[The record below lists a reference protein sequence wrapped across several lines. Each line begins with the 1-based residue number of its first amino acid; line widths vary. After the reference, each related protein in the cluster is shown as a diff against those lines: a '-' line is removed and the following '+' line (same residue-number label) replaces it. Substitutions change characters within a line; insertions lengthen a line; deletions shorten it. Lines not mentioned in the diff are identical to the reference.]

1 MNAHSAHGSEGVK
14 EPRQQS
20 RRYDLRQ
27 ECARQL
33 RLMGF
38 SLRQFLTV
46 PYFIQLL
53 ISTVLGSVILQA
65 LAVHAAAQSSEGH
78 SVDPTLAWT
87 RAGIV
92 GMWSVCIVS
101 AGIINFERFRGTLVY
116 LCSGSISPVR
126 VLAAIVSSASI
137 VGLAA
142 LPLSWLIWALV
153 TLNPQVTDFS
163 ALWPRYVLGVPLLW
177 LACLSVTFMI
187 AVFFVATPNAIAYE
201 ELLLVPVFILSGVL
215 FTTVEAPA
223 WLNTA
228 GVLIP
233 LQAPVHLLLGRTA
246 ITTPA
251 DALLPVAQT
260 LFVSFIWAACAFLF
274 ARKALASARHHGTL
288 GAM

>member
-1 MNAHSAHGSEGVK
+1 MNAQTQRSE
-14 EPRQQS
+14 EFQRQG
-20 RRYDLRQ
+20 RRYDLWQ

-46 PYFIQLL
+46 PYFIQ
-53 ISTVLGSVILQA
+53 
-65 LAVHAAAQSSEGH
+65 
-78 SVDPTLAWT
+78 
-87 RAGIV
+87 
-92 GMWSVCIVS
+92 
-101 AGIINFERFRGTLVY
+101 Y

-126 VLAAIVSSASI
+126 VLAAIVSSASV

-215 FTTVEAPA
+215 FTTIEAPT
-223 WLNTA
+223 WLDAVGT
-228 GVLIP
+228 LIP
-233 LQAPVHLLLGRTA
+233 LQTPVHLLLGRTA

-260 LFVSFIWAACAFLF
+260 LVVSFIWAACAFLF
-274 ARKALASARHHGTL
+274 ARKALASARRRGTL

>member
-1 MNAHSAHGSEGVK
+1 MNVKTRRSEESQTRGW
-14 EPRQQS
+14 Q
-20 RRYDLRQ
+20 YDARQ

-116 LCSGSISPVR
+116 LTCVPGPFLRCGYWRLSFRAPPSWVWRPYPYRGR
-126 VLAAIVSSASI
+126 F
-137 VGLAA
+137 GL
-142 LPLSWLIWALV
+142 S
-153 TLNPQVTDFS
+153 
-163 ALWPRYVLGVPLLW
+163 
-177 LACLSVTFMI
+177 
-187 AVFFVATPNAIAYE
+187 
-201 ELLLVPVFILSGVL
+201 
-215 FTTVEAPA
+215 
-223 WLNTA
+223 
-228 GVLIP
+228 
-233 LQAPVHLLLGRTA
+233 
-246 ITTPA
+246 
-251 DALLPVAQT
+251 
-260 LFVSFIWAACAFLF
+260 
-274 ARKALASARHHGTL
+274 
-288 GAM
+288 

>member
-1 MNAHSAHGSEGVK
+1 MNAQGVQGVEK
-14 EPRQQS
+14 SQRRGQQ
-20 RRYDLRQ
+20 YDLRQ

-65 LAVHAAAQSSEGH
+65 LAVHAAAQSSAGH

-142 LPLSWLIWALV
+142 LPLSWVVWALV

-163 ALWPRYVLGVPLLW
+163 TLWPRYVLGVPLLW

-215 FTTVEAPA
+215 FTTIEAPA
-223 WLNTA
+223 WLDAA

-251 DALLPVAQT
+251 DALLPVIQT
-260 LFVSFIWAACAFLF
+260 LVVSLIWAVCAFLF
-274 ARKALASARHHGTL
+274 ARKALASARRRGTL

>member
-1 MNAHSAHGSEGVK
+1 MNAQRQHPAESQH
-14 EPRQQS
+14 PRGLQY
-20 RRYDLRQ
+20 RLRDAQQ

-33 RLMGF
+33 RLMSF
-38 SLRQFLTV
+38 SLRQFLTI

-53 ISTVLGSVILQA
+53 ISTVLGSVIIQA
-65 LAVHAAAQSSEGH
+65 LAVHAAEQSSMGH

-116 LCSGSISPVR
+116 LCAGSVSPVR

-142 LPLSWLIWALV
+142 LPLSWLVWVLV
-153 TLNPQVTDFS
+153 TLNPQVTDFTV
-163 ALWPRYVLGVPLLW
+163 LWPRYVLGIPLLW

-201 ELLLVPVFILSGVL
+201 ELLLVPVFIFSGVL

-223 WLNTA
+223 WLDA
-228 GVLIP
+228 VGFLVP
-233 LQAPVHLLLGRTA
+233 LQAPVHLLLGRIP

-251 DALLPVAQT
+251 DALLAVVQT
-260 LFVSFIWAACAFLF
+260 LAVSSIWAVCAFLF
-274 ARKALASARHHGTL
+274 ARKALTSARRRGTL

>member
-1 MNAHSAHGSEGVK
+1 
-14 EPRQQS
+14 
-20 RRYDLRQ
+20 
-27 ECARQL
+27 
-33 RLMGF
+33 MGF

-53 ISTVLGSVILQA
+53 ISTVLGSVIIQA

-142 LPLSWLIWALV
+142 LPLSWAVWALV

-163 ALWPRYVLGVPLLW
+163 ALWPRYILGVPLLW
-177 LACLSVTFMI
+177 VACLSVTFMI

-223 WLNTA
+223 WLDAA

-251 DALLPVAQT
+251 DAFLPVAQT
-260 LFVSFIWAACAFLF
+260 LFVSFIWALCAFLF
-274 ARKALASARHHGTL
+274 ARRALATARRRGTL

>member
-1 MNAHSAHGSEGVK
+1 
-14 EPRQQS
+14 
-20 RRYDLRQ
+20 
-27 ECARQL
+27 
-33 RLMGF
+33 
-38 SLRQFLTV
+38 
-46 PYFIQLL
+46 
-53 ISTVLGSVILQA
+53 
-65 LAVHAAAQSSEGH
+65 
-78 SVDPTLAWT
+78 
-87 RAGIV
+87 
-92 GMWSVCIVS
+92 MWSVCIVS

-142 LPLSWLIWALV
+142 LPLSWAVWALV

-163 ALWPRYVLGVPLLW
+163 ILWPRYVLGVPLLW
-177 LACLSVTFMI
+177 LACLSITCMI

-215 FTTVEAPA
+215 FTTIEAPA
-223 WLNTA
+223 WLDAVGT
-228 GVLIP
+228 LIP

-251 DALLPVAQT
+251 DALLPVIQT
-260 LFVSFIWAACAFLF
+260 LVVSFIWALCAFLF
-274 ARKALASARHHGTL
+274 ARKALASARRRGTL

>member
-1 MNAHSAHGSEGVK
+1 MNAQGAHGSEGVK
-14 EPRQQS
+14 EPQRQSQG
-20 RRYDLRQ
+20 YDLWQ
-27 ECARQL
+27 ECTRQL

-53 ISTVLGSVILQA
+53 ISTVLGSVIIQA

-126 VLAAIVSSASI
+126 VLAAIVASASI

-177 LACLSVTFMI
+177 LACLSVTF
-187 AVFFVATPNAIAYE
+187 TQ
-201 ELLLVPVFILSGVL
+201 S
-215 FTTVEAPA
+215 
-223 WLNTA
+223 
-228 GVLIP
+228 
-233 LQAPVHLLLGRTA
+233 R
-246 ITTPA
+246 
-251 DALLPVAQT
+251 
-260 LFVSFIWAACAFLF
+260 
-274 ARKALASARHHGTL
+274 SARFRLWCVLPGGMAETAAERPGADPRQRTTHRGCGNAARSERFGNLAASGLGLHPNPPGRLHG
-288 GAM
+288 

>member
-1 MNAHSAHGSEGVK
+1 MNAKTLRSE
-14 EPRQQS
+14 ESQTRDRQ
-20 RRYDLRQ
+20 YDARQ

-65 LAVHAAAQSSEGH
+65 LAVHAAQSSEGH

-142 LPLSWLIWALV
+142 LPLSWAVWALV

-163 ALWPRYVLGVPLLW
+163 ELWPRYVLGVPLLW

-223 WLNTA
+223 WLDAA

-251 DALLPVAQT
+251 DALLPVIQT
-260 LFVSFIWAACAFLF
+260 LVVSFIWALCAFLF
-274 ARKALASARHHGTL
+274 ARRALATARRRGTL

>member
-1 MNAHSAHGSEGVK
+1 MKAQTRHPK
-14 EPRQQS
+14 ESRQQS
-20 RRYDLRQ
+20 RGYDLRQ

-53 ISTVLGSVILQA
+53 ISTVLGSVIIQA
-65 LAVHAAAQSSEGH
+65 LAVHTAAQSSAGQT
-78 SVDPTLAWT
+78 VDPTLAWT

-142 LPLSWLIWALV
+142 LPLAWLTWTLA
-153 TLNPQVTDFS
+153 TLNLQVTNFS

-223 WLNTA
+223 WLDAA

-251 DALLPVAQT
+251 DALLPLVQT
-260 LFVSFIWAACAFLF
+260 LIVSFIWAACAFLF
-274 ARKALASARHHGTL
+274 ARKALASARRHGTL

>member
-1 MNAHSAHGSEGVK
+1 MNVKTRRSE
-14 EPRQQS
+14 ESQQQDRQ
-20 RRYDLRQ
+20 YDLMQ

-142 LPLSWLIWALV
+142 LPLSWAVWALV

-163 ALWPRYVLGVPLLW
+163 ELWPRYVLGVPLLW
-177 LACLSVTFMI
+177 VACLSVTFMI

-201 ELLLVPVFILSGVL
+201 ELLLVP
-215 FTTVEAPA
+215 
-223 WLNTA
+223 
-228 GVLIP
+228 
-233 LQAPVHLLLGRTA
+233 PVHLLLGRTA
-246 ITTPA
+246 ITTPT
-251 DALLPVAQT
+251 DALLPVIQT
-260 LFVSFIWAACAFLF
+260 LVVSFIWALCAFLF
-274 ARKALASARHHGTL
+274 ARKALASARRRGTL

>member
-1 MNAHSAHGSEGVK
+1 MNAQTQHPAESQR
-14 EPRQQS
+14 PR
-20 RRYDLRQ
+20 DLQHLLHDVQQ

-65 LAVHAAAQSSEGH
+65 LAVHAAAQSSAGH

-137 VGLAA
+137 VGMAA

-163 ALWPRYVLGVPLLW
+163 ALYRATFWAFPCCGLR
-177 LACLSVTFMI
+177 AC
-187 AVFFVATPNAIAYE
+187 
-201 ELLLVPVFILSGVL
+201 
-215 FTTVEAPA
+215 
-223 WLNTA
+223 
-228 GVLIP
+228 
-233 LQAPVHLLLGRTA
+233 R
-246 ITTPA
+246 
-251 DALLPVAQT
+251 
-260 LFVSFIWAACAFLF
+260 
-274 ARKALASARHHGTL
+274 
-288 GAM
+288 